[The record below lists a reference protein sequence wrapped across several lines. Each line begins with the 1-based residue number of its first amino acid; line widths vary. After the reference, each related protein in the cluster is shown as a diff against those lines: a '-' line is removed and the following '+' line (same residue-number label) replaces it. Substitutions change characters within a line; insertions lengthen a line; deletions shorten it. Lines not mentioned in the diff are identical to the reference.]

1 MKWKKKKSALEQKS
15 SSTPASLFRDGHC
28 TRFSFC
34 VPTSKP
40 CLTSQMEIAMV
51 APSCFPLAHI
61 IKTNTLASFAEE
73 QSRNKQQRSCQLGC
87 ITLAVLH
94 GGAYSLM
101 AHRIAGFSYHCQSPI
116 FTSSKLQPID
126 SIKSKQENEWSL
138 L

>member
-1 MKWKKKKSALEQKS
+1 MQQKPNHQPLFKLSKWVRKWCSCIVLWQVNKGAILHLVSYSSQSMPSGHGINDSEMVNLYEMEKKKSALEQKS
-15 SSTPASLFRDGHC
+15 SSTPASLFRDGRC

-73 QSRNKQQRSCQLGC
+73 QSRNK
-87 ITLAVLH
+87 
-94 GGAYSLM
+94 
-101 AHRIAGFSYHCQSPI
+101 
-116 FTSSKLQPID
+116 
-126 SIKSKQENEWSL
+126 
-138 L
+138 